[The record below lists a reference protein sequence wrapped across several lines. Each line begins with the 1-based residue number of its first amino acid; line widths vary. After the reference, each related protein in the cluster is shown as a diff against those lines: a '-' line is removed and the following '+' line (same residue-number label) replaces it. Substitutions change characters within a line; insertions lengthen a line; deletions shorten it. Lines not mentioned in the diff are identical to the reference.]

1 LEYAIIAQAAI
12 NANGGPGLP
21 LSLYWWALN
30 VIFPIGILVFVFGVV
45 YRISRFFI
53 ARRSPIPGVSGFS
66 TQFKEGVT
74 SIPVPFV
81 RAARKDP
88 LTIVRTIMWHVFV
101 LGVVILVGIHIIAWN
116 YIFSYI
122 FGVPNILGFLF
133 PISTTEHFTSAYQM
147 GILGSSSYPTG
158 GNMNPVGAW
167 NSAMISTN
175 TISPWGILAVVVNGT
190 TMALLALGG
199 LIGYIVTRIIEDV
212 TKHKF
217 LSSIG
222 DYVFLF
228 LLLGIIITGIG
239 AQYAW
244 YFPYLFDTNQANW
257 YGLHIALVGIF
268 IGYLPFSKG
277 FHMFWY
283 YVGKGFRGYS
293 YGRRRKA

>member
-1 LEYAIIAQAAI
+1 MDIIAQAAI
-12 NANGGPGLP
+12 GSSGGPGLP
-21 LSLYWWALN
+21 LSLYWWGLN
-30 VIFPIGILVFVFGVV
+30 VIFPLGIILFVFGTV
-45 YRISRFFI
+45 YRITRFFI
-53 ARRSPIPGVSGFS
+53 ARRAPVAGVAGFS
-66 TQFKEGVT
+66 SQFKEGIE
-74 SIPVPFV
+74 SIPVPFL

-88 LTIVRTIMWHVFV
+88 LTIVRTIMFHVFI
-101 LGVVILVGIHIIAWN
+101 LGIIIVVGIHIIAWN
-116 YIFSYI
+116 YIFSSI

-147 GILGSSSYPTG
+147 GILGSNSYSSG
-158 GNMNPVGAW
+158 GVMNPVGAW
-167 NSAMISTN
+167 NSAMLSTN
-175 TISPWGILAVVVNGT
+175 IFSPWGILALLVNGV
-190 TMALLALGG
+190 TMSILALGG
-199 LIGYIVTRIIEDV
+199 LIGYIVTKIIDDV

-222 DYVFLF
+222 DYIFLF

-257 YGLHIALVGIF
+257 YGLHIALVGAF

-293 YGRRRKA
+293 YGRRKKA